1 MSEYRNRTTG
11 EVKTQGEIRREN
23 PNMSL
28 PRVWNSNVCD
38 ALDIDPVLAAPQP
51 SAGQY
56 QTVQRNGAVQDANGN
71 WVQAWQVVDM
81 FSDDAELG
89 TKAEQEAAYQAT
101 LDAQVAESNRTTRN
115 TKLSETDFYALS
127 DVTMSAEMTTY
138 RQALR
143 DLPDHAN
150 WPNLNDEDWPTKP

>member
-1 MSEYRNRTTG
+1 
-11 EVKTQGEIRREN
+11 
-23 PNMSL
+23 
-28 PRVWNSNVCD
+28 
-38 ALDIDPVLAAPQP
+38 VLAAPQP

-56 QTVQRNGAVQDANGN
+56 QTVQRNGAVQDANNN
-71 WVQAWQVVDM
+71 WVQAWQIVDM

-143 DLPDHAN
+143 DITTHAN
-150 WPNLNDEDWPTKP
+150 WPNLNEADWPIKP